1 MGGMQLLRTYILPR
15 IAQWAV
21 VIFVGVTLTFLIPRF
36 SPINPIDDMISRM
49 TAFQT
54 IDPEAVVRMRANMED
69 LYGLGG
75 TLLEQYLAFWKRL
88 LQGDLGPSF
97 QNFPTPVAEIIGAGI
112 PWTVGLLTTA
122 TILSWLL
129 GIFVGSLVGYNQHR
143 RWAQALERVVIVIY
157 PMPYLI
163 IALVLLV
170 VFAFYWPLFPMVGG
184 AQGTPA
190 LTWDYISSIFRFGF
204 LPALSIVIGGFA
216 FRFIIA
222 KALATTEI
230 SSDYVQYAELAAV
243 PKRRIVTSYVIRNT
257 MLPHVNDLAL
267 SLGAMFEGALITEV
281 MFGYPGVGSK
291 LFTAISVS
299 DYNVIMGITLL
310 SIVGIATGSLIVDLL
325 YPVFDPRVRLR

>member
-1 MGGMQLLRTYILPR
+1 MQLLRTYILPR

-21 VIFVGVTLTFLIPRF
+21 VIFVGVTITFLIPRF
-36 SPINPIDDMISRM
+36 SPVNPIDDMISRM

-88 LQGDLGPSF
+88 IQGDLGPSF

-122 TILSWLL
+122 TLVSWLL
-129 GIFVGSLVGYNQHR
+129 GILVGSLVGYNQHM
-143 RWAQALERVVIVIY
+143 RWAQVLERVVIVIY

-163 IALVLLV
+163 TALILLV
-170 VFAFYWPLFPMVGG
+170 VFAFYFPLFPMVGG

-190 LTWDYISSIFRFGF
+190 LTWNYISSILRFGF

-216 FRFIIA
+216 FRFIMA
-222 KALATTEI
+222 KALSTTEI
-230 SSDYVQYAELAAV
+230 ASDYVQYAELAAV
-243 PKRRIVTSYVIRNT
+243 PKRRIVMSYVIRNT

-281 MFGYPGVGSK
+281 MFSYPGVGSK

-325 YPVFDPRVRLR
+325 YPIFDPRVRLR

>member
-1 MGGMQLLRTYILPR
+1 MQLLRTYILPR
-15 IAQWAV
+15 VIQWAV
-21 VIFVGVTLTFLIPRF
+21 VIFVGVTITFLIPRF
-36 SPINPIDDMISRM
+36 SPINPVDDMIARM

-54 IDPEAVVRMRANMED
+54 IDPQAVVAMRATMED

-75 TLLEQYLAFWKRL
+75 NLFEQYLAFWSRL

-97 QNFPTPVAEIIGAGI
+97 QNFPTPVSEIIGAGI
-112 PWTVGLLTTA
+112 PWTIGLLTTA
-122 TILSWLL
+122 TLISWLS
-129 GIFVGSLVGYNQHR
+129 GIFVGSLVGYFYHKP
-143 RWAQALERVVIVIY
+143 WAQVLERIVIVVY
-157 PMPYLI
+157 PTPYLI
-163 IALVLLV
+163 IALILLI
-170 VFAFYWPLFPMVGG
+170 VFAFYFPLFPMVGG
-184 AQGTPA
+184 AQGSPS
-190 LTWDYISSIFRFGF
+190 LTWNYISSIIRFGF

-222 KALATTEI
+222 KALTTSEI
-230 SSDYVQYAELAAV
+230 ASDYVQYAELAAL
-243 PKRRIVTSYVIRNT
+243 PKRRIVMSYIIRNT

-291 LFTAISVS
+291 LFTAISTA
-299 DYNVIMGITLL
+299 DYNIIMGITLL

>member
-1 MGGMQLLRTYILPR
+1 MQLLKTYILPR
-15 IAQWAV
+15 IVQWAV
-21 VIFVGVTLTFLIPRF
+21 VIFVGVTITFLIPRF
-36 SPINPIDDMISRM
+36 SPVNPVDDMVARM

-54 IDPEAVVRMRANMED
+54 TDPKAVVAMRATMED

-75 TLLEQYLAFWKRL
+75 SLPEQYLAFWTRL
-88 LQGDLGPSF
+88 IQGDLGPSF
-97 QNFPTPVAEIIGAGI
+97 QNFPAPVSEIIAAGI
-112 PWTVGLLTTA
+112 PWTIGLLTTA
-122 TILSWLL
+122 TLISWFS
-129 GIFVGSLVGYNQHR
+129 GIFIGSLVGYFHDKT
-143 RWAQALERVVIVIY
+143 WAQALERIVIVVY
-157 PMPYLI
+157 PTPYLI
-163 IALVLLV
+163 IALILLV
-170 VFAFYWPLFPMVGG
+170 VFAFYFPLFPMVGG

-190 LTWDYISSIFRFGF
+190 LTWDYIGSILRFGF

-222 KALATTEI
+222 KALTSSEVA
-230 SSDYVQYAELAAV
+230 SDYVQYAVLAEV
-243 PKRRIVTSYVIRNT
+243 PKRRIILSYIIRNT

-291 LFTAISVS
+291 LFNAINTA
-299 DYNVIMGITLL
+299 DYNIIMGVTLL

>member
-1 MGGMQLLRTYILPR
+1 MQLLRTYILPR
-15 IAQWAV
+15 VIQWAV
-21 VIFVGVTLTFLIPRF
+21 VIFVGVTITFLIPRF
-36 SPINPIDDMISRM
+36 SPINPVDDMIARM

-54 IDPEAVVRMRANMED
+54 IDPQAVVAMRATMED

-75 TLLEQYLAFWKRL
+75 SLPEQYFNFWSRL

-97 QNFPTPVAEIIGAGI
+97 QNFPTPVSEIIGAGI
-112 PWTVGLLTTA
+112 PWTIGLLTTA
-122 TILSWLL
+122 TLISWLS
-129 GIFVGSLVGYNQHR
+129 GIFVGSLVGYFYHKP
-143 RWAQALERVVIVIY
+143 WAQVLERIVIVVY
-157 PMPYLI
+157 PTPYLI
-163 IALVLLV
+163 IALLLLI
-170 VFAFYWPLFPMVGG
+170 VFAFYFPLFPMVGG
-184 AQGTPA
+184 AQGSPS
-190 LTWDYISSIFRFGF
+190 LTWDYISSIIRFGF

-222 KALATTEI
+222 KALTTSEI
-230 SSDYVQYAELAAV
+230 ASDYVQYAELAAL
-243 PKRRIVTSYVIRNT
+243 PKRRIVMSYIIRNT

-291 LFTAISVS
+291 LFTAISTA
-299 DYNVIMGITLL
+299 DYNIIMGITLL

>member
-1 MGGMQLLRTYILPR
+1 MQLLRTYILPR